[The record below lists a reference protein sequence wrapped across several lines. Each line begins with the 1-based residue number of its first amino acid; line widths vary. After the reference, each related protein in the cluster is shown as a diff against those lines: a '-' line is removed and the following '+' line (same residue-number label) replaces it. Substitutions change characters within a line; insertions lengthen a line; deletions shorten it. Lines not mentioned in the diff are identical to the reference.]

1 MYKRIFGFDF
11 DWTMS
16 VDVENTKV
24 LTSDTSMVSEQDSVE
39 QQEITDTESADG
51 SRKSEAS
58 KAGFNQLWFERA
70 RMEVVA
76 EDAQNVYE
84 LPE

>member
-1 MYKRIFGFDF
+1 
-11 DWTMS
+11 MS

-51 SRKSEAS
+51 SRKSETS
-58 KAGFNQLWFERA
+58 KAGFNQL
-70 RMEVVA
+70 
-76 EDAQNVYE
+76 
-84 LPE
+84 

>member
-1 MYKRIFGFDF
+1 MA
-11 DWTMS
+11 
-16 VDVENTKV
+16 
-24 LTSDTSMVSEQDSVE
+24 SEQDNVE

-51 SRKSEAS
+51 SRRTEVS

-70 RMEVVA
+70 RIEVVA
-76 EDAQNVYE
+76 EDAQNIYE